1 MVLRLKIS
9 VFIAY
14 FLIGVSAVF
23 GQGIRFITDLKSL
36 EEFESL
42 IKKSKKNSLLIAYS
56 SHCDVCG
63 HMDTAVYKNKEVGK
77 FYNKN
82 FTVYKID
89 LETEVANSFVAQY
102 QIIGYPTYLFFNEN
116 GVVMHRQKGGF
127 PVKEFL
133 ELGND
138 AINPDRQYL
147 SASYKFQTGVRN
159 KDFCKSLAESSKEMD
174 NLELQRQCVMCY
186 LEENQ
191 DWKSEESVKFIFEF
205 VESITE
211 PHFQFLIKNRG
222 LFETILGAGKVSEKV
237 DNIILRD
244 IAESSYDPK
253 TGILDTAVI
262 RTFAKKYLTDYE
274 INRAIALFDANE
286 HIRRND
292 TASYIASVI
301 DYFKKYPSKNGY
313 LLTNL
318 SQAISE
324 LTDDPEPLKEA
335 LKLAVLAIEYM
346 KNENCYLNA
355 ASIAMQLNDK
365 QKAYD
370 ILLSG
375 KEYAQKENRKFSTV
389 NEFLIEVKSTL

>member
-1 MVLRLKIS
+1 MVWFLRLAACIA
-9 VFIAY
+9 VFIAG
-14 FLIGVSAVF
+14 ISDGI
-23 GQGIRFITDLKSL
+23 GQGIKFITNFQSL
-36 EEFESL
+36 EEFEL
-42 IKKSKKNSLLIAYS
+42 QIKKSKRNSLLIAYS

-82 FTVYKID
+82 FTVYKVD
-89 LETEVANSFVAQY
+89 LETEMANSFVAKY
-102 QIIGYPTYLFFNEN
+102 QIVGYPTYLFFNEN

-138 AINPDRQYL
+138 AINPERQYL

-186 LEENQ
+186 LEENS
-191 DWKSEESVKFIFEF
+191 DWKSKESIKFIFDF
-205 VESITE
+205 VESDME
-211 PHFQFLIKNRG
+211 PHFQFLVKNRA
-222 LFETILGAGKVSEKV
+222 LFEEELGAGKVSEKV

-244 IAESSYDPK
+244 IAEVSFDQKS
-253 TGILDTAVI
+253 GILDTTII
-262 RTFAKKYLTDYE
+262 RSFAKEYLTDYE
-274 INRAIALFDANE
+274 INRAIALFQANE
-286 HIRRND
+286 FIRRND
-292 TASYIASVI
+292 TVNYIASVI
-301 DYFKKYPSKNGY
+301 DYFNKFPSKNGY

-318 SQAISE
+318 SQGISE
-324 LTDDPEPLKEA
+324 LTDDPASLKEA
-335 LKLAVLAIEYM
+335 LKLAILSIEYM

-365 QKAYD
+365 QKAFE
-370 ILLSG
+370 ILQSG
-375 KEYAQKENRKFSTV
+375 KEYAQKENKKFPTLSD
-389 NEFLIEVKSTL
+389 FLIEIKSTL

>member
-1 MVLRLKIS
+1 MVLRIRLV
-9 VFIAY
+9 VFT
-14 FLIGVSAVF
+14 AVLLLGFSKGF
-23 GQGIRFITDLKSL
+23 GQGIKFITNLQSL
-36 EEFESL
+36 EEFEIQ
-42 IKKSKKNSLLIAYS
+42 IKKSKGNSLLIAYS

-89 LETEVANSFVAQY
+89 LETELANSFVAKY

-133 ELGND
+133 ELGAD
-138 AINPDRQYL
+138 ALNPERQYL

-174 NLELQRQCVMCY
+174 NVELQRQCVMCY
-186 LEENQ
+186 LEENP
-191 DWKSEESVKFIFEF
+191 DWKSEESVKFIYEF
-205 VESITE
+205 VESIAE
-211 PHFQFLIKNRG
+211 PHFQFLIRNRE
-222 LFETILGAGKVSEKV
+222 LFEQKLGAGKVSEKV

-244 IAESSYDPK
+244 IAEASFDQK
-253 TGILDTAVI
+253 TGVLDTSVI
-262 RTFAKKYLTDYE
+262 RSFAKQYLTDYE
-274 INRAIALFDANE
+274 ISKAIGLFQANE
-286 HIRRND
+286 FIRRND
-292 TASYIASVI
+292 TVNYIASI
-301 DYFKKYPSKNGY
+301 IEYFKKFPSKNGY

-324 LTDDPEPLKEA
+324 LTDDPAALQEA
-335 LKLAVLAIEYM
+335 LKLALLSIEYM

-365 QKAYD
+365 QKAFE
-370 ILLSG
+370 ILQSG
-375 KEYAQKENRKFSTV
+375 KDYAQKENKKFPTV
-389 NEFLIEVKSTL
+389 SEFLIELKSTL

>member
-1 MVLRLKIS
+1 MSLYTRFSIYFATIIFGITEIS
-9 VFIAY
+9 
-14 FLIGVSAVF
+14 
-23 GQGIRFITDLKSL
+23 GQGIKFITNFQSL
-36 EEFESL
+36 EEFESQV
-42 IKKSKKNSLLIAYS
+42 KKSKRNSLLIAYS

-82 FTVYKID
+82 FVVYKID
-89 LETEVANSFVAQY
+89 LETELANSFVAKY

-133 ELGND
+133 ELGSD
-138 AINPDRQYL
+138 ALNPERQYL

-174 NLELQRQCVMCY
+174 NVELQRQCVMCY
-186 LEENQ
+186 LEENS

-205 VESITE
+205 VESISE
-211 PHFQFLIKNRG
+211 PHFQFLIRNRE
-222 LFETILGAGKVSEKV
+222 LFEQKLGAGKVSEKV

-244 IAESSYDPK
+244 IAEASFDQK
-253 TGILDTAVI
+253 TGVLDTSII
-262 RTFAKKYLTDYE
+262 REFAKEYLTDYE
-274 INRAIALFDANE
+274 ISKAIDLFQANE
-286 HIRRND
+286 FIRRND
-292 TASYIASVI
+292 TVHYIASII
-301 DYFKKYPSKNGY
+301 DYFKKFPSKNGY

-324 LTDDPEPLKEA
+324 LTDDPTSLNEA
-335 LKLAVLAIEYM
+335 LKLALLSIEYM

-355 ASIAMQLNDK
+355 ASIAMQMNDK
-365 QKAYD
+365 QKAFE
-370 ILLSG
+370 ILQSG
-375 KEYAQKENRKFSTV
+375 KEYAQKENKKFPTLSD
-389 NEFLIEVKSTL
+389 FLIEIKSTL

>member
-1 MVLRLKIS
+1 MSLYMRFAI
-9 VFIAY
+9 FIAT
-14 FLIGVSAVF
+14 FLFGITGIG
-23 GQGIRFITDLKSL
+23 GQGIKFITSFQSL
-36 EEFESL
+36 EEFESQV
-42 IKKSKKNSLLIAYS
+42 KKSKRNSLLIAYS

-82 FTVYKID
+82 FVVYKID
-89 LETEVANSFVAQY
+89 LETELANSFVAKY
-102 QIIGYPTYLFFNEN
+102 QITAYPTYLFFNEN

-127 PVKEFL
+127 PMKEFM
-133 ELGND
+133 ELGSD
-138 AINPDRQYL
+138 ALNPERQYL

-174 NLELQRQCVMCY
+174 NVELQRQCVMCY
-186 LEENQ
+186 LEENS

-211 PHFQFLIKNRG
+211 PHFQFLIRNRE
-222 LFETILGAGKVSEKV
+222 LFEQKLGAGKVSEKV

-244 IAESSYDPK
+244 IAEASFDQK
-253 TGILDTAVI
+253 TGVLDTSII
-262 RTFAKKYLTDYE
+262 RGFAKEYLTDYE
-274 INRAIALFDANE
+274 ISKAIDLFQANE
-286 HIRRND
+286 FIRRND
-292 TASYIASVI
+292 TVHYIASII
-301 DYFKKYPSKNGY
+301 DYFKKFPSKNGY

-324 LTDDPEPLKEA
+324 LTDDPTSLNEA
-335 LKLAVLAIEYM
+335 LKLALLSIEYM

-365 QKAYD
+365 QKAFE
-370 ILLSG
+370 ILQSG
-375 KEYAQKENRKFSTV
+375 KEYAQKENKKFPTLSD
-389 NEFLIEVKSTL
+389 FLIEIKSTL